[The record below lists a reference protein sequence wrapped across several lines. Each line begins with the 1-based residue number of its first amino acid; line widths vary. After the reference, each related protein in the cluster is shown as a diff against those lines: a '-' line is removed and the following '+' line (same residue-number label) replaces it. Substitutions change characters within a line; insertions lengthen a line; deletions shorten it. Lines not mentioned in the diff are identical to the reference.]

1 MDVWTGRPLALK
13 RVVAAN
19 LAGLC
24 SDGRTDGRTIRTG
37 GSQRN
42 DALEKQKR
50 QFQKQIC
57 FSALSKLQSSNPR
70 PESLA
75 GVRSDGRMNERTIR
89 TEGSK
94 RNDVLEK
101 QKRQFPKQIYFSA
114 FSKLQ
119 NSNPRPESPFRWTNG
134 RSDGSDR
141 RSIERRDGQT
151 FRALSPQ
158 AFGSVERTERTNGR
172 TGGRMNAA

>member
-1 MDVWTGRPLALK
+1 MTNEWANRYGRLDRPALSPK
-13 RVVAAN
+13 ACRCRKPRRVVFGWTN
-19 LAGLC
+19 
-24 SDGRTDGRTIRTG
+24 GRTDYQDGREPT
-37 GSQRN
+37 
-42 DALEKQKR
+42 KR
-50 QFQKQIC
+50 RAGKT
-57 FSALSKLQSSNPR
+57 KKT
-70 PESLA
+70 LA

-101 QKRQFPKQIYFSA
+101 QKRQIPKQIYFSA

-172 TGGRMNAA
+172 TGGRMNAT